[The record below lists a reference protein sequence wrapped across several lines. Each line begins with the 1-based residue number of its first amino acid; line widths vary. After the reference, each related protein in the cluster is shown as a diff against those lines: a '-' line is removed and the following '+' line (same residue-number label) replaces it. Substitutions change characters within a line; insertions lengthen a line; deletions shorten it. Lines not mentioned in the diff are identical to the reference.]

1 MLHVD
6 VLTKHFAGL
15 TALTD
20 VSFQVAG
27 GRVAGLIGP
36 NGAGKTTLV
45 NCLTGALT
53 PTSGTARWKGR
64 VITGRSPEQAV
75 GIGVTRT
82 FQQARLFPGR
92 SVLDNVMAGAHS
104 TGRAGMV
111 AATLRLP
118 AARRDE
124 ARMRAAA
131 FEALDAVGC
140 ADLAGVPAGTL
151 GAGRQ
156 RLVALARS
164 LATGP
169 ELLLLDE
176 PAAGLNDTETERL
189 AVNLRAVAT
198 DRGLTLIVIE
208 HHLAFVMALCDEVL
222 VLAEGRLIAHG
233 SPSEVRAEP
242 AVISAYLG
250 EDVPC

>member
-1 MLHVD
+1 MLQVD
-6 VLTKHFAGL
+6 ALSRNFAGL
-15 TALTD
+15 AALTE
-20 VSFQVAG
+20 VSFSIGG
-27 GRVAGLIGP
+27 GRIAGLIGP

-45 NCLTGALT
+45 NCLTGALV
-53 PTSGTARWKGR
+53 PSSGTARWKDR
-64 VITGRSPEQAV
+64 VISGRSPEQAV
-75 GIGVTRT
+75 ADGVTRT

-92 SVLDNVMAGAHS
+92 SVLDNVMAGAHR
-104 TGRAGMV
+104 TGSAGML

-118 AARRDE
+118 SARRDE
-124 ARMRAAA
+124 RRMRAAA

-140 ADLAGVPAGTL
+140 AGLAGAAAGSL
-151 GAGRQ
+151 SAGRQ

-176 PAAGLNDTETERL
+176 PAAGLNDTETEHL
-189 AVNLRAVAT
+189 AENLRAVAA

-233 SPSEVRAEP
+233 SPGEVRAEP